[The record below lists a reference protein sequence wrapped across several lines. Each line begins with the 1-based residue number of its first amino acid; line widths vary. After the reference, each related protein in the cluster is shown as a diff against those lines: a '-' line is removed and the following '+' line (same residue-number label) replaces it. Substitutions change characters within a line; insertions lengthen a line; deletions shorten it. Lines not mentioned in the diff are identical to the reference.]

1 MLVYV
6 CKELREYIRGV
17 KGFVLVM
24 IVFFESFKFWLDR
37 VWGERRVVLEEI
49 RSLG

>member
-1 MLVYV
+1 
-6 CKELREYIRGV
+6 
-17 KGFVLVM
+17 M

-49 RSLG
+49 RSLGQEGDLFWGQILSSGEGGDK